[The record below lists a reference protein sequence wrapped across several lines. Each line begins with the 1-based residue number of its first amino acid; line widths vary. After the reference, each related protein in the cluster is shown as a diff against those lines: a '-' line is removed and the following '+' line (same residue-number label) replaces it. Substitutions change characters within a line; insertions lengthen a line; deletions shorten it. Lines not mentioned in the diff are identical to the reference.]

1 MPTQQ
6 TYYLNCTSLAT
17 ATSVFL
23 DAGMTVCAPDGYY
36 FDGTTARQ
44 QVGCALLPA
53 ETCPICGTQCTRNID
68 EALSF
73 EGYYYIPFFVGDTT
87 LDTGAIIININL
99 DDSVGGVLV
108 NFGGTYYNAV
118 SSPIHGYLAGTPSND
133 FTYLGDN
140 DYDCGIEGSTY
151 TLDNYQWEP
160 TTSSYTNL
168 GVTSNVTVNAPQM
181 QITASDPGTMVM
193 VIPKTSTTP
202 DFIDIYIVGPC
213 PSSRAYVNV
222 SCPVKLPSFASTS
235 VVFYVAPEI
244 FCNFPYNFTYY
255 VAPVNG
261 DGITLGLYDWV
272 FSDEN
277 GATVLVDGYYRSPA
291 IPTPYDTFEVQNGVI
306 VAFHSY
312 CAA

>member
-6 TYYLNCTSLAT
+6 TFYLNGPTLAT

-23 DAGMTVCAPDGYY
+23 DSQFTLCAADGYY

-44 QVGCALLPA
+44 QVGCILLPA
-53 ETCPICGTQCTRNID
+53 ETCTICGTQCTKNIE

-87 LDTGAIIININL
+87 LDIGAIIININL

-118 SSPIHGYLAGTPSND
+118 SSPIHGYLAGTPSNE
-133 FTYLGDN
+133 FTYLGGN
-140 DYDCGIEGSTY
+140 TYDCGIEGITY

-168 GVTSNVTVNAPQM
+168 GVTTNVTVNAPQM

-193 VIPKTSTTP
+193 VIPKTATTP

-222 SCPVKLPSFASTS
+222 SCPVKLPSFLGTFG
-235 VVFYVAPEI
+235 VTTVTPEF
-244 FCNFPYNFTYY
+244 FCNFPYDIPYY
-255 VAPVNG
+255 VVPVNG

-272 FSDEN
+272 FYDIN

-291 IPTPYDTFEVQNGVI
+291 IPAPYDTFEVQNGVI
-306 VAFHSY
+306 VDFHSF